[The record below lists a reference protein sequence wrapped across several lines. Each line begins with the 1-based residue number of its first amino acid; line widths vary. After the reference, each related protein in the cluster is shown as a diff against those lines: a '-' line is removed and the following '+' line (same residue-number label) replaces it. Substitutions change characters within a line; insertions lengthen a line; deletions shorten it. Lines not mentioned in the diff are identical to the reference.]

1 MVTPVRSSLFAEGR
15 RYVSRK
21 AAEGRGQAVMVSRFE
36 RNVEAHIPALR
47 RYARAL
53 QRNTDRADDLLQD
66 SLERALS
73 RSHIFVPSGS
83 LRGWLFRIMRNVH
96 LNNLRA
102 ASRRGACL
110 ELDDN
115 LPGVQPNQIPS
126 VEVAET
132 LAAFDALSVEC
143 REALGLVIVEGF
155 SYREAGRVLGVPAG
169 TVMSRVARAR
179 EDLRARCQQAPDEHR
194 RIVK

>member
-1 MVTPVRSSLFAEGR
+1 ML
-15 RYVSRK
+15 
-21 AAEGRGQAVMVSRFE
+21 SRFE

-53 QRNTDRADDLLQD
+53 RRDADPAEDLLQD

-73 RSHIFVPSGS
+73 RSHLFVSSGD
-83 LRGWLFRIMRNVH
+83 LRGWLFRIMRNVY

-102 ASRRGACL
+102 ASRRGSSV

-115 LPGVQPNQIPS
+115 LPAVQPNQIPR

-132 LAAFDALSVEC
+132 LAAFDALSGEC
-143 REALGLVIVEGF
+143 REALWLVVVEGF
-155 SYREAGRVLGVPAG
+155 SYREVGRVLGVPAG

-179 EDLRARCQQAPDEHR
+179 EDLRARCQQVPDGHL